1 MNYLPLKLEK
11 LRKHYNYS
19 QSYLADVLGVD
30 VVDYMG
36 YENGRNMI
44 NYSQVKKLASLYHI
58 SVSEIFRNDE
68 EVTLYDV
75 AEGQTDKINIEY
87 FIPKKTLLTRAKE
100 KPLLSGAIVGLLI
113 VLIIGSLLSIRRK
126 NRPYVSYADDTDRLS
141 VSDTS
146 VLYIDNLGAVKGSGD
161 NSNGQISNL
170 PSEHAT
176 KVAEGSNFS
185 VILLDDGTVTSIG
198 LIENYQKEL
207 TKWKNI
213 VDIAAGNDHVVGVD
227 NNGKVHFVGDNSY
240 GQCDLQDFSNIKNIY
255 CLPHGTVGV
264 EENGEVHFTGDFV
277 GKKMLNEYTSIL
289 DVDGNDNNLIVLK
302 KDGTCDYVASYD
314 DSIYLKVLSWKGII
328 EVACGDDYFA
338 GLKSDG
344 TVVVASLSLNE
355 DIISSWN
362 KVVAIDGG
370 KNYLICYDSENIKG
384 VGKNDYHQFESK
396 ETSLQTLAKVK
407 NILVDYDSKNVN
419 VSFDEVTNAL
429 EYEVT
434 LIIDDSTKINKTV
447 KANESAK
454 FDTKDLTDNNLY
466 EISVIA
472 KGDNK
477 VYGDSLEAKQ
487 EFVYINGSDEVSDEK
502 IKIRSNLSGSYRGDF
517 EEYLKD
523 LGVSEDRIEGSVALI
538 NDEEPLMCDGT
549 VETVLDING
558 ITPGATYTKTE
569 LKARNVTYTYCKLV
583 IESPIEDNETTD
595 LED

>member
-1 MNYLPLKLEK
+1 MPLKLEK

-19 QSYLADVLGVD
+19 QSYLADVLDVD

-58 SVSEIFRNDE
+58 SVTEIFRNDE

-113 VLIIGSLLSIRRK
+113 VLIIGSLLSIRSK

-198 LIENYQKEL
+198 LIENYHNEL

-328 EVACGDDYFA
+328 DVACGDDYFA

-370 KNYLICYDSENIKG
+370 KNYLICFDSENIKG

-434 LIIDDSTKINKTV
+434 LIIDETTKINKTV